1 MTFYQFLRPNP
12 LQGPTEEVLTGISVT
27 LFPAGRG
34 FGKVAVMEELDKDR
48 STLLRRDWW
57 ECIDRQ

>member
-1 MTFYQFLRPNP
+1 MTFYQFIRPNP

-34 FGKVAVMEELDKDR
+34 SGKVAVTEELDKDR
-48 STLLRRDWW
+48 STLLKDWW

>member
-1 MTFYQFLRPNP
+1 MTFYQFIRPNP

-34 FGKVAVMEELDKDR
+34 SGKVAVIEELDKDR
-48 STLLRRDWW
+48 STLLMDWW
-57 ECIDRQ
+57 ECIGRQ

>member
-1 MTFYQFLRPNP
+1 MTFYQFIRPNP

-34 FGKVAVMEELDKDR
+34 FGKVAVTEEELDKDR
-48 STLLRRDWW
+48 STLLKDWW